1 MPRRKVILES
11 RLAPPDFSPSRPSSD
26 ALDVLGGIYA
36 EDRRAFI
43 DKQEQGLTI
52 APLTPKVRYADDWQ
66 KPQSDE
72 KPIFQ
77 GRPRDVRLKAGIDS
91 DGNIIAPHYQREW
104 LRVNPKGLTH
114 DLIHLAVMRVM
125 RRSGFMAE
133 VIYPKL
139 FSSDEGGEWS
149 YQTRIEEAIVDALEL
164 AGIREG
170 KISENFW
177 EALESVAE
185 YQGVEPPLLTYEQV
199 ADIAKEVDYLSA
211 KSLENDHDESDD
223 FVHTPLY

>member
-11 RLAPPDFSPSRPSSD
+11 RLASPDFSPSRPSGD
-26 ALDVLGGIYA
+26 ALDALGGIYT
-36 EDRRAFI
+36 EDRREFI
-43 DKQEQGLTI
+43 DKQKRGLTI
-52 APLTPKVRYADDWQ
+52 APLAPERRYAEDWQ
-66 KPQSDE
+66 KPKSDE

-77 GRPRDVRLKAGIDS
+77 DQPRNVRLKAGIDS
-91 DGNIIAPHYQREW
+91 DGRIITPHYQREW

-133 VIYPKL
+133 VIYPKSFL
-139 FSSDEGGEWS
+139 SDEGGEWS
-149 YQTRIEEAIVDALEL
+149 YQTRIEEAVVNALEI

-170 KISENFW
+170 KICENFW
-177 EALESVAE
+177 DALEGAAE
-185 YQGVEPPLLTYEQV
+185 HHGVEPPLLTYEQV
-199 ADIAKEVDYLSA
+199 AEIAKEVDYLSA
-211 KSLENDHDESDD
+211 KSLENDHDEPDD